1 MLIINRKSFEI
12 QKISLNLEKGF
23 IFNKT
28 REKKIIIRK
37 YRIKRLLF
45 SLAIRNLKLLLKHEI
60 KLIIIFKEYF

>member
-1 MLIINRKSFEI
+1 MVHADNKSQIIWNIENIIKF
-12 QKISLNLEKGF
+12 
-23 IFNKT
+23 

-60 KLIIIFKEYF
+60 KYFWVFEH